1 MRRCDVAGENERSWA
16 AEEFADVSLGDKR
29 LDARLIKLCDRFS
42 DAPESP
48 INQACADWAE
58 TKAAYRFFQNN
69 NVEVGKMLAAH
80 RYKTAQR
87 AKEQKT
93 VLALQ
98 DTSYFVYTNHQ
109 KTEGLGKMSLKK
121 GRNVKKIYSNGLI
134 VHTCLAVTTEGLPL
148 GLLDHKIFSRKLRKK
163 NTSKTKPYDYLP
175 IEDKESYRWLEA
187 LENTK
192 AVTGGTRIVTVCDR
206 EADLY
211 DFFKHSQQ
219 IGAPVLVRANADRTI
234 NRNSRYAR
242 KDVEKLW
249 EHMRKQPD
257 SGSYVVEI
265 PKRSKTKHAKER
277 EARTAMVSVRFGSF
291 TLNPPRNNVKH
302 STEKLPDIEMHAV
315 YVLETDPPDG
325 EESIEWMLLTN
336 LPVMSYEDAYEK
348 VLWYCLRWRIE
359 MYFKVLKSGFRVE
372 SCRLGHADRLARY
385 LTVMSIVAW
394 RLFMITLIART
405 DPATP
410 CSTLLADHEW
420 KVLFLK
426 ANKNKT
432 IPKKLPSIG
441 NVVIWIAKLGGYLAR
456 KSDGPPGTM
465 TLWRGWKRLADLS
478 EGWNLADQL

>member
-1 MRRCDVAGENERSWA
+1 MNRQNESSWA
-16 AEEFADVSLGDKR
+16 AEEFAKIDLGDKR
-29 LDARLIKLCDRFS
+29 LDARLIRLCETFS
-42 DAPESP
+42 DAPESS
-48 INQACADWAE
+48 ISQACADWAE
-58 TKAAYRFFQNN
+58 TKAAYRFFQNG
-69 NVEVGKMLAAH
+69 NVEVGEVLAVH
-80 RYKTAQR
+80 CCKTAQR
-87 AKEQKT
+87 AREHKT

-98 DTSYFVYTNHQ
+98 DTSYFVYTNHP
-109 KTEGLGKMSLKK
+109 KTGGLGKMSLKK
-121 GRNVKKIYSNGLI
+121 GKNVKKIYSIGLM
-134 VHTCLAVTTEGLPL
+134 VHTSLALTTKGLPL
-148 GLLDHKIFSRKLRKK
+148 GLLDQKIFSRKLRKR
-163 NTSKTKPYDYLP
+163 NTGKAKLHDHLP
-175 IEDKESYRWLEA
+175 IEEKESYRWLEA

-192 AVTGGTRIVTVCDR
+192 ALTGDTEIVTVCDR

-211 DFFKHSQQ
+211 DFFKRSQQ

-234 NRNSRYAR
+234 NRSSRYSE
-242 KDVEKLW
+242 KNVERLW

-257 SGSYVVEI
+257 SGSYVVEV

-277 EARTAMVSVRFGSF
+277 KARTAVVCVRFGSF
-291 TLNPPRNNVKH
+291 ILNPPRNNVKH

-315 YVLETDPPDG
+315 YVLEADPPDG

-336 LPVMSYEDAYEK
+336 IAIMSYEDAYEK
-348 VLWYCLRWRIE
+348 VMWYCLRWRIE

-410 CSTLLADHEW
+410 CSTLLADQEW

-426 ANKNKT
+426 ANKTKT
-432 IPKKLPSIG
+432 IPKKPPSIG

-456 KSDGPPGTM
+456 KNDGPPGTI

-478 EGWNLADQL
+478 EGWTLADQL